1 MAYSTLPKSGLRI
14 PTDYGQTDWLGT
26 FNYDFTRLNN
36 TLLKYSAL
44 LDVDVSGL
52 SGGDVL
58 RYNSSTQKFEV
69 FTPPYP
75 ADSTTTTTTTTTTVT
90 STTTTTTV

>member
-1 MAYSTLPKSGLRI
+1 MAYTTLPKSGLRI
-14 PTDYGQTDWLGT
+14 PTTYGQTDWLGT
-26 FNYDFTRLNN
+26 FNYNFTRLNN

-44 LDVDVSGL
+44 LDVDTAGL
-52 SGGDVL
+52 SNGDVL

-75 ADSTTTTTTTTTTVT
+75 AQSSTTTTTTTTVT
-90 STTTTTTV
+90 FTTTTTV